1 MVYTKE
7 VENMCCVAKGP
18 NHGPAPIPEEGRW
31 IQAKEIK
38 DIFSEEPA
46 ALPEKTE
53 AKSSKKAAKKEQ
65 AAPAKELT
73 FTDVR
78 AKLARKSR
86 EGFTADI
93 KEILRSRGAEKLSD
107 IQPADYE
114 AVLKEVEE
122 LTHE

>member
-1 MVYTKE
+1 MSKMNNLCLLLGE
-7 VENMCCVAKGP
+7 IIE
-18 NHGPAPIPEEGRW
+18 HGEAILEA
-31 IQAKEIK
+31 AKEIK
-38 DIFSEEPA
+38 NIFSEEPA

-65 AAPAKELT
+65 TAPAKELT

>member
-1 MVYTKE
+1 MSKMNNLCLLLGE
-7 VENMCCVAKGP
+7 IIE
-18 NHGPAPIPEEGRW
+18 HGEAILEA
-31 IQAKEIK
+31 AKEIK

-46 ALPEKTE
+46 ALEKTE
-53 AKSSKKAAKKEQ
+53 TKASKKAAKKEQ

-78 AKLARKSR
+78 AKLAQKSR